1 MVDRMKQPLS
11 VRLVALLMTAVV
23 SGMGLWAALE
33 QHILLHG
40 RRGADTSIDGDAAV
54 AMGLAQM
61 ALGAVPMAFW
71 ASNGRQA
78 GWWAA
83 GCMALT
89 AVAFAVSMHLSP

>member
-1 MVDRMKQPLS
+1 
-11 VRLVALLMTAVV
+11 
-23 SGMGLWAALE
+23 
-33 QHILLHG
+33 
-40 RRGADTSIDGDAAV
+40 
-54 AMGLAQM
+54 MGLAQM